1 MTPRLFHVAFALASV
16 VGSAAS
22 LVACG
27 GDSDS
32 TPTTAGTT
40 VTTSA
45 PATSDAATTS
55 SSSSTSTS
63 STSTTV
69 PIVGLDLMSTGL
81 GDALFGASADGVID
95 YVTAI
100 LGDPT
105 SDTGWVDPVSTGSS
119 CMGTEVRS
127 VAWHDLALFFS
138 DESLEATGYR
148 HFASYT
154 YGPAAGAVLDPEG
167 LHTQV
172 EGDDTAGVTLGDT
185 VSALLDAHPR
195 ATLAPEDELSGAS
208 FYIEE
213 GLSGFITGVGAND
226 RITSFVGGFGC
237 GE

>member
-1 MTPRLFHVAFALASV
+1 MTPRLIPVLCTLSLSLSGA
-16 VGSAAS
+16 
-22 LVACG
+22 LVACS

-32 TPTTAGTT
+32 TATTAGT
-40 VTTSA
+40 V
-45 PATSDAATTS
+45 ATTVAPTS
-55 SSSSTSTS
+55 SMVEASTSTSTSSTS

-69 PIVGLDLMSTGL
+69 PIEGLDLMSTGL
-81 GDALFGASADGVID
+81 GDALFGASADGVVT

-100 LGDPT
+100 LGAPT
-105 SDTGWVDPVSTGSS
+105 ADTGWVDPVATGSS

-127 VAWHDLALFFS
+127 VSWHDLSLFFS

-154 YGPAAGAVLDPEG
+154 YGPPAGTVLDPEG
-167 LHTQV
+167 LRTKV
-172 EGDDTAGVTLGDT
+172 EGDDAMGVTVGDS
-185 VSALLDAHPR
+185 VSALLAAHPR

-213 GLSGFITGVGAND
+213 GLSGFITGVGADD